1 MGTSVAMGFN
11 NSILARFFSLFIREK
26 AVKQDIKKEVGA
38 AETADVEIEKIWSV
52 IRKKRDEG
60 LDISES
66 ECARMITDSFAKLR
80 TQFSDDQLDETYTWP
95 RYVKAAAHCC
105 SEPIRDLVEYVT
117 ESNYIFL
124 TKRLSDLVKSVQNSD
139 HADAADNADHF
150 ANAVY
155 MHILQTINPL
165 DIPSLLSLGREAQ
178 KKKNYSDAREWY
190 SKIVETD
197 EPFNGI
203 TALLACCEEEIKT
216 ILSNSGSD
224 YSRNPKI
231 KEKVREL
238 NSYQASVYE
247 EWSRILKDRISRDED
262 VPEQAKKEYVTLIT
276 GYARLERNRG
286 NYERAFRLLESASR
300 TYPESYRIYTEEAML
315 YQFRSYK
322 NRYYSLDKAV
332 DTFKKAYTVISEGSS
347 NASGNRKRR
356 KSILMPLANTYFQ
369 MGRYEDASDVCDIVL
384 LIDAKERRAIEL
396 KDRILCLKHIR

>member
-1 MGTSVAMGFN
+1 MGTSASMGLN
-11 NSILARFFSLFIREK
+11 NSILARFFSLFIKEK
-26 AVKQDIKKEVGA
+26 AVKQDIKKEVSE

-52 IRKKRDEG
+52 IRKRRDEG

-66 ECARMITDSFAKLR
+66 ECARMITESFAKLR
-80 TQFSDDQLDETYTWP
+80 IQFSDDQLDETYTWP
-95 RYVKAAAHCC
+95 RYVKAAVHCC
-105 SEPIRDLVEYVT
+105 GESIRDLVEYVT
-117 ESNYIFL
+117 ENNYIFL
-124 TKRLSDLVKSVQNSD
+124 TKRLSDLVKSVQNGD
-139 HADAADNADHF
+139 HTDAADNVDRF

-178 KKKNYSDAREWY
+178 KKQKYSEAREWY
-190 SKIVETD
+190 SKILETD

-216 ILSNSGSD
+216 TLSNNGSS
-224 YSRNPKI
+224 YSRNPKL

-247 EWSRILKDRISRDED
+247 EWRQILKDRIIRDEEA
-262 VPEQAKKEYVTLIT
+262 PERAKKEYVALLT
-276 GYARLERNRG
+276 GYARFERNRG
-286 NYERAFRLLESASR
+286 NYERAFRLLESAPR
-300 TYPESYRIYTEEAML
+300 TYPESYRIYAEEARL

-332 DTFKKAYTVISEGSS
+332 DTFKKAYSVIPEGSS
-347 NASGNRKRR
+347 NTSGSRKSR

-369 MGRYEDASDVCDIVL
+369 MGRYDDASDVCDSVL

-396 KDRILCLKHIR
+396 KDRILKLAS